1 MTLSGIESR
10 DTRSENFPGDLR
22 KCAGKRH
29 VFWIDTPHQRGDRRR
44 PQIRTLLPYYP
55 TNTDPHRESK
65 FCMVIKR
72 DERKFLHSP
81 LPCIGGGGTIF
92 VARMLTRDLFA
103 VANLL
108 VLFVYYLFRLE
119 HFEHSLTH

>member
-1 MTLSGIESR
+1 MCFGSIPRTKEAIAVA
-10 DTRSENFPGDLR
+10 R
-22 KCAGKRH
+22 KYG
-29 VFWIDTPHQRGDRRR
+29 
-44 PQIRTLLPYYP
+44 LYYP
-55 TNTDPHRESK
+55 TNTDPHRESR

-81 LPCIGGGGTIF
+81 LPRIGGGGTIF